1 VDHLEHTQT
10 AQKSME
16 IPPLY
21 TTPVSLSEKKVT
33 TSIASMKPSSRI
45 ATVLT
50 PASVYFSGTLV
61 LMESKTEGGLW
72 GPLATSGP
80 ILPGRALQLSLS
92 HQEAEEFQ
100 LLSSNSGEEACLCM
114 SPCEGG

>member
-1 VDHLEHTQT
+1 
-10 AQKSME
+10 ME
-16 IPPLY
+16 TPPLY

-33 TSIASMKPSSRI
+33 TSIASVKPSRI

-61 LMESKTEGGLW
+61 LMESKTDRGLW